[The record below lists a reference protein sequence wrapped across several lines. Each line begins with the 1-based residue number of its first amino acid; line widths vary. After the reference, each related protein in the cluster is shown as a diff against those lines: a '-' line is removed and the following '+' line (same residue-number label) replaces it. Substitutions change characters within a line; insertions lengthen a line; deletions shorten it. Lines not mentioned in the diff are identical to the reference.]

1 MSIPTV
7 EITGV
12 PDPVPVPVVDVRED
26 FEWQAG
32 HIEGA
37 LHIPLAQLP
46 VRADELPAGQFLVTC
61 KVGGRSAQAVAW
73 LNQHGHEAVNLAGG
87 MLDWQAAGRPMV
99 SETGQP
105 PTVA

>member
-7 EITGV
+7 EIDGV
-12 PDPVPVPVVDVRED
+12 PQPLPVPVLDVREPA
-26 FEWQAG
+26 EWEAG

-37 LHIPLAQLP
+37 IHIPLAMLP
-46 VRADELPAGQFLVTC
+46 LRADELPEGQFLVTC

-73 LNQHGHEAVNLAGG
+73 LVGNGHEAVNLAGG
-87 MLDWQAAGRPMV
+87 MLDWAAAGRPMV
-99 SETGQP
+99 SESGQA

>member
-7 EITGV
+7 EIDGV
-12 PDPVPVPVVDVRED
+12 PDPVPVPVLDVRED
-26 FEWQAG
+26 FEWEAG

-37 LHIPLAQLP
+37 LHIPLSELP
-46 VRADELPAGQFLVTC
+46 VRAVELPEGQFLVTC

-73 LNQHGHEAVNLAGG
+73 LVANGHEAVNLAGG
-87 MLDWQAAGRPMV
+87 MLDWAAAGRPMV
-99 SETGQP
+99 SESGST

>member
-7 EITGV
+7 EVTGV
-12 PDPVPVPVVDVRED
+12 PDPIPVPVLDVRED
-26 FEWQAG
+26 FEWEAG

-37 LHIPLAQLP
+37 IHIPLSLLP
-46 VRADELPAGQFLVTC
+46 VRVGELPEGQILVTC

-73 LNQHGHEAVNLAGG
+73 LNQNGHDAVNLAGG

-99 SETGQP
+99 SENGGA

>member
-12 PDPVPVPVVDVRED
+12 PDPLPVPVLDVREE

-37 LHIPLAQLP
+37 IHIPLSVLP
-46 VRADELPAGQFLVTC
+46 VRVGELPDGQILVTC

-73 LNQHGHEAVNLAGG
+73 LVAHGHDAVNLAGG
-87 MLDWQAAGRPMV
+87 MLDWEAAGRPMV
-99 SETGQP
+99 SETGAP